1 MSRTNSLGENL
12 LKDLSNQSTNVFN
25 FKAFQKE
32 VASESLC
39 RSAIGAI
46 TGAASE
52 AGAVT
57 CGIFAI
63 KLGIDVAFGALV
75 RLVDIVMLP
84 VGLAGVEIL

>member
-1 MSRTNSLGENL
+1 MDKTNSLGENL